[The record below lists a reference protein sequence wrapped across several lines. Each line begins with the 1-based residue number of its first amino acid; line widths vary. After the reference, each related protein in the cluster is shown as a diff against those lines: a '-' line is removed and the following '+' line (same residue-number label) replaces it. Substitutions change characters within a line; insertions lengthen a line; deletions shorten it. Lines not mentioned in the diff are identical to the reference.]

1 MSLAPTKCRSGA
13 RERKTQSSCFYNKC
27 SIMFTWENWG
37 LTDFLC
43 PNEAPLGASGF
54 RDYCRDGG
62 QTRERKGEER

>member
-1 MSLAPTKCRSGA
+1 
-13 RERKTQSSCFYNKC
+13 
-27 SIMFTWENWG
+27 MFTWENWG